1 MRGLRGCDW
10 LGRGAELAKL
20 DQERDIVRARMED
33 SDLEYATSSPAAAA
47 EMMTTQEAAKERWI
61 KRQSRRAWEQKKGSA
76 VIPPGPWSQDLDDYH
91 DENGYVFD
99 LGDGYSGKL
108 VRNDYASFNG
118 YVTVPVGHPC
128 VGLEY
133 YYLNP
138 ESWDEVVLPS
148 NLPTPPIQLTFS
160 MGDRNV
166 FGFDH
171 NGGSDITPIPRGYP
185 AYEEYNHYS
194 RDLYRPL
201 TEGRIYVDFG
211 SAVTELKTLAA
222 YFKTL
227 ERDYWPEI
235 LLWRSTIGVPV
246 GWQRFGPPD
255 VGPTLERRRQVIV
268 AKRSPAV
275 AAWIAAR
282 KERLGL

>member
-1 MRGLRGCDW
+1 
-10 LGRGAELAKL
+10 
-20 DQERDIVRARMED
+20 
-33 SDLEYATSSPAAAA
+33 
-47 EMMTTQEAAKERWI
+47 
-61 KRQSRRAWEQKKGSA
+61 
-76 VIPPGPWSQDLDDYH
+76 
-91 DENGYVFD
+91 
-99 LGDGYSGKL
+99 

-128 VGLEY
+128 FGLEY

-138 ESWDEVVLPS
+138 ESWDDVLLPV
-148 NLPTPPIQLTFS
+148 NLPTPPIKLTFS
-160 MGDRNV
+160 LGEDI

-171 NGGSDITPIPRGYP
+171 SDVGDITPLPRR
-185 AYEEYNHYS
+185 YETYNERNHYS

-211 SAVTELKTLAA
+211 SALGELKTLAA

-235 LLWRSTIGVPV
+235 LLWRSTIGLPV
-246 GWQRFGPPD
+246 GLQRFGPPD
-255 VGPTLERRRQVIV
+255 VGPTLERHRQVVV

-282 KERLGL
+282 KVRLGL